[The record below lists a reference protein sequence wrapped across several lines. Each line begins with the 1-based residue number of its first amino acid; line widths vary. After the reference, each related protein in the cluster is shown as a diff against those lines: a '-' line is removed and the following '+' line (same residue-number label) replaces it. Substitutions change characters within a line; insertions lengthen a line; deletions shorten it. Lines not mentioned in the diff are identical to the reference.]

1 MDRPESTEGG
11 PGTEP
16 GRHRADR
23 HPSPQMTLL
32 LLRNTHWLTRGLE
45 GLRPERWCHPLRLTW
60 WGGGGAT
67 VSSDASISSVPAP
80 NPGPLL
86 CLAWLPPAR
95 FGGLQPWSGHTW
107 LLTHTPPS
115 TVQALQ
121 KVPPPPPGPLDLSL
135 PERVRVPCLT
145 ADFSDPY
152 WGRAGADAGPF
163 LWGSCCHRLELIPE
177 QPPWVPGRVWAQV
190 GLTQAGES

>member
-86 CLAWLPPAR
+86 CLAQDILGMRKKGNWAPALWLWDSE
-95 FGGLQPWSGHTW
+95 GLQLRG
-107 LLTHTPPS
+107 
-115 TVQALQ
+115 
-121 KVPPPPPGPLDLSL
+121 
-135 PERVRVPCLT
+135 PCL
-145 ADFSDPY
+145 A
-152 WGRAGADAGPF
+152 WHLGVHRAGGPASP
-163 LWGSCCHRLELIPE
+163 LAVCITLSKSGYPS
-177 QPPWVPGRVWAQV
+177 
-190 GLTQAGES
+190 ESQLPHL